1 MCAAGA
7 SSLKRIVRQYSNI
20 QSLYKKAY
28 LDTRL
33 ASQATLEVH
42 QSTTE
47 LVAHGRLAVLCASSR
62 HALAAGSGGAASGSA
77 FGSKRA
83 LTGMAVVAKAAG
95 VCCGLPG
102 GGGGTSDG
110 VPGSGLR
117 DTSGLGCLLASQ
129 AGQEA
134 WFATSGTGR
143 SGSCAG
149 AGHCV

>member
-1 MCAAGA
+1 MCAAST
-7 SSLKRIVRQYSNI
+7 SSLKHIVRQRSN
-20 QSLYKKAY
+20 QSLYQVAY

-42 QSTTE
+42 QSTAE
-47 LVAHGRLAVLCASSR
+47 LVAHGRLAVLSASCRHTLAASSC
-62 HALAAGSGGAASGSA
+62 GAASGGA
-77 FGSKRA
+77 LGSKRA
-83 LTGMAVVAKAAG
+83 LAGVAVVAQAAG

-102 GGGGTSDG
+102 GGGSTSDG

-117 DTSGLGCLLASQ
+117 DTSGLGCLLASE

-134 WFATSGTGR
+134 WFATSGSGR
-143 SGSCAG
+143 SGSCAS